1 MEAENR
7 CTTKDEMETSKA
19 REAIKPHIARAT
31 IDEAYDAIEKQ
42 MLESIPWP
50 TITNNSKRTRSEW
63 PECMRLFKVI
73 KKLHKSNKNMQ
84 SCYQRFEQHM

>member
-7 CTTKDEMETSKA
+7 CMTNDEMETNKA
-19 REAIKPHIARAT
+19 REAITPHIARAT

-50 TITNNSKRTRSEW
+50 KDTTTLK
-63 PECMRLFKVI
+63 
-73 KKLHKSNKNMQ
+73 
-84 SCYQRFEQHM
+84 